1 MYTIKQEPED
11 FAVRELSSIVPQDS
25 GRYTYFLL
33 KKRNYNTEA
42 AIQRIAKQLRMPRRF
57 FGFAGNKD
65 KRAVTEQLCSVSGN
79 LRSFELKEIS
89 VEAVGRGDSPIS
101 LGDLYGNRFEIVVRN
116 ITGLP
121 RKVSRV
127 VNYFDSQRFGIN
139 DNNHLVGR
147 SILKRDFRG
156 ATEQIIKDREDMAT
170 HLKLYPNDYI
180 GVLRLLPKKVL
191 TMYINAYQS
200 DIWNRGVREYLDGRK
215 EGNGRRDENE
225 EFPLV
230 GFGTEFKDAAIRGI
244 VERLLMADGVKQ
256 RDFVIREIPELTSE
270 GNSRR
275 IFAEVSELAVG
286 KLEEDELNNGMKKVT
301 VKFTLGKGSYATIV
315 IKEMFSG

>member
-1 MYTIKQEPED
+1 MPAMYVIKQEPED
-11 FAVRELSSIVPQDS
+11 FTVRELSSIVPQIA

-33 KKRNYNTEA
+33 RKRNYTTEA

-65 KRAVTEQLCSVSGN
+65 KRGITEQLCSMSGN

-116 ITGLP
+116 IAELP

-139 DNNHLVGR
+139 ENNHLVGR

-156 ATEQIIKDREDMAT
+156 AVEQIIESKEEMIS
-170 HLKLYPNDYI
+170 HLKQYPNDYI
-180 GVLRLLPKKVL
+180 GALRLLPRKVMS
-191 TMYINAYQS
+191 MYINAYQS
-200 DIWNRGVREYLDGRK
+200 DIWNRGVKEYIAGRK
-215 EGNGRRDENE
+215 VEENE

-230 GFGTEFKDAAIRGI
+230 GFGTEVSNPAIKGI
-244 VERLLMADGVKQ
+244 VERLLAADGVKQ
-256 RDFVIREIPELTSE
+256 RDFVMREIPELTSE

-275 IFAEVSELAVG
+275 IFADVRELSVG
-286 KLEEDELNNGMKKVT
+286 KLEEDELNSGMKKVR
-301 VKFTLGKGSYATIV
+301 VKFTLGRGSYATIV
-315 IKEMFSG
+315 IKEMFSGL